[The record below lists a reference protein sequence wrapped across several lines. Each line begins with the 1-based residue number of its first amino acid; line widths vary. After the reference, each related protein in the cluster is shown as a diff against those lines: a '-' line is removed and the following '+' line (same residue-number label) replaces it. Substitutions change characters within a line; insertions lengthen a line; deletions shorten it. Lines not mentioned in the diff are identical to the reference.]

1 MTGTI
6 ATVRAVAEFIARRA
20 ARSGSP
26 GILPHELAALSNL
39 DEQLTS
45 AQAKAFTVDW
55 RASPAPLPPATVA
68 AASPAVDAPSITL
81 EQPAPPPTPN
91 LRLLRTNRRNAEGL
105 EVLKL
110 VRRIGG
116 QELETLSCI
125 SGAPGRQSFRTGA
138 ASRAGSL
145 EPLPEGL
152 WAIGAEDWAS
162 GRDNYKATWGPGLGA
177 VVVPLEYSGPGRTER
192 STILFHLDANKTYSP
207 GTAGCVGF
215 YNVGDLQRLISWLRA
230 DSMQRLY
237 VDWGLGT
244 CPVLG

>member
-6 ATVRAVAEFIARRA
+6 ATVRAAVEFIARRA

-26 GILPHELAALSNL
+26 GIPSHELAALSSL
-39 DEQLTS
+39 DEQLTPD
-45 AQAKAFTVDW
+45 QAAAFTADW
-55 RASPAPLPPATVA
+55 RASPPARIAAPAA

-81 EQPAPPPTPN
+81 EQPITPPAPN
-91 LRLLRTNRRNAEGL
+91 LRLLRAGRRDAEGL

-116 QELETLSCI
+116 QELESLSCI

-152 WAIGAEDWAS
+152 WAIGAEDWAN
-162 GRDNYKATWGPGLGA
+162 GRDNYSATWGPGLGA

-192 STILFHLDANKTYSP
+192 SAILFHLDANKTYSP

-215 YNVGDLQRLISWLRA
+215 YSVGDLQRLIGWIRA
-230 DSMQRLY
+230 DKVKRLY

-244 CPVLG
+244 CPVLR